1 MEKTKAIYLREGKQT
16 ELLQLMSKAKTEAEK
31 VEIFRAYE
39 PKEKRR
45 RKNERSIIF

>member
-1 MEKTKAIYLREGKQT
+1 MEKAIYLREGNKT

-45 RKNERSIIF
+45 RKNEKNY